1 MRTLRMF
8 PTSIN
13 SDYID
18 IAVNDMRDGNP
29 VIYPTDTLYA
39 IGCDALNNRAVENI
53 CRIKSI
59 DPKKHFLSIVC
70 ADISQASVYAH
81 IDNRAYAILREYL
94 PGPYTFILPAATT
107 LPKVFKGRRQVG
119 IRIPDNPIALALASS
134 LGNPLL
140 SSTADWPEAGDDILL
155 PEAVADHFE
164 HTGIDLFIDEGECQS
179 TPPSTIVDLTDSSSP
194 VVIREGKG
202 QFEL

>member
-1 MRTLRMF
+1 MRTLKMF

-18 IAVNDMRDGNP
+18 IAVSELSNGKP

-70 ADISQASVYAH
+70 ADISQASVYAR
-81 IDNRAYAILREYL
+81 IDNKAYAILREYL

-107 LPKVFKGRRQVG
+107 LPKIFKGRRQVG
-119 IRIPDNPIALALASS
+119 IRIPDNTIALALASS

-140 SSTADWPEAGDDILL
+140 SSTADWPEAGEDLL
-155 PEAVADHFE
+155 IPEAVADHFE
-164 HTGIDLFIDEGECQS
+164 HSGIDLFIDEGECLS
-179 TPPSTIVDLTDSSSP
+179 TLPSTIVDLTDSSSP

-202 QFEL
+202 QFEI

>member
-8 PTSIN
+8 STSIH

-18 IAVNDMRDGNP
+18 LAVNDMRDGKP

-39 IGCDALNNRAVENI
+39 IGCDALNNRAIENI

-70 ADISQASVYAH
+70 ADISQASVYAR
-81 IDNRAYAILREYL
+81 IDNKAFAILREYL

-107 LPKVFKGRRQVG
+107 LPKIFKGRHQVG

-140 SSTADWPEAGDDILL
+140 SSTADWPDAGDDILL

-164 HTGIDLFIDEGECQS
+164 HSGIDLFIDEGECLS
-179 TPPSTIVDLTDSSSP
+179 TLPSTIVDLTDSSSP

-202 QFEL
+202 RFDI

>member
-18 IAVNDMRDGNP
+18 IAVNDMRDGKP
-29 VIYPTDTLYA
+29 IIYPTDTLYA

-59 DPKKHFLSIVC
+59 DPKKHFLSVVC
-70 ADISQASVYAH
+70 ADISQASVYAR
-81 IDNRAYAILREYL
+81 IDNKAFAILKQYL
-94 PGPYTFILPAATT
+94 PGSYTFILPAATT
-107 LPKVFKGRRQVG
+107 LPKIFKGRHQVG
-119 IRIPDNPIALALASS
+119 IRIPDNPITLQLASA
-134 LGNPLL
+134 LGNPIL
-140 SSTADWPEAGDDILL
+140 SSTADWPDANEDITL
-155 PEAVADHFE
+155 PEAIADHFA
-164 HTGIDLFIDEGECQS
+164 HSGIDLFIDEGECLS
-179 TPPSTIVDLTDSSSP
+179 TLPSTIVDLTDSSSP

-202 QFEL
+202 HFDF

>member
-13 SDYID
+13 SDYVD
-18 IAVNDMRDGNP
+18 LAVSDMRNGKP

-70 ADISQASVYAH
+70 ADISQASVYAR
-81 IDNRAYAILREYL
+81 IDNKAFAILREYL

-107 LPKVFKGRRQVG
+107 LPKIFKGRHQVG
-119 IRIPDNPIALALASS
+119 IRIPDNPIARALATS

-140 SSTADWPEAGDDILL
+140 SSTADWPDAGDDILL
-155 PEAVADHFE
+155 PEAVADHFD
-164 HTGIDLFIDEGECQS
+164 HSGIELFIDEGECQS
-179 TPPSTIVDLTDSSSP
+179 TLPSTIVDLTDSSSP

-202 QFEL
+202 RFNI

>member
-1 MRTLRMF
+1 MRTLKMF

-13 SDYID
+13 NDYID
-18 IAVNDMRDGNP
+18 IAVSDLSDGKP

-70 ADISQASVYAH
+70 ADISQASVYAR
-81 IDNRAYAILREYL
+81 IDNKAYAILREYL

-107 LPKVFKGRRQVG
+107 LPKIFKGRRQVG

-134 LGNPLL
+134 HGNPLL
-140 SSTADWPEAGDDILL
+140 SSTADWSEAGEGLL
-155 PEAVADHFE
+155 IPEAVADHFE
-164 HTGIDLFIDEGECQS
+164 HSGIDLFIDEGECLS
-179 TPPSTIVDLTDSSSP
+179 TLPSTIVDLTDSSSP

-202 QFEL
+202 QFEI

>member
-70 ADISQASVYAH
+70 ADISQASVYAR